1 MFSLVRR
8 WWGFESDLSFL
19 GVVGAVSDSRLG
31 GISVGVVKMEEGW
44 RLNTYR
50 QPAGM
55 GIRTRDTHINLF
67 QPQKVQVRARPTQ
80 QVVKVTH
87 PAPALSSNQYL
98 EINHIRTTHSYLS
111 V

>member
-50 QPAGM
+50 QPA
-55 GIRTRDTHINLF
+55 
-67 QPQKVQVRARPTQ
+67 
-80 QVVKVTH
+80 
-87 PAPALSSNQYL
+87 
-98 EINHIRTTHSYLS
+98 
-111 V
+111 